1 MIRTIKTVSLALIF
15 ALGIMMGFIGG
26 LAISL
31 KDCKYKNGNS
41 CVIKGVKISNKPST
55 TNTNL
60 QP

>member
-1 MIRTIKTVSLALIF
+1 MARVIKTISLALIF

-31 KDCKYKNGNS
+31 KDCKYKDGSS
-41 CVIKGVKISNKPST
+41 CVIKSAKIFTKPSAA
-55 TNTNL
+55 NS